1 MVLHGTM
8 AGGEIWETGFWMSDT
23 GVTDASLANALA
35 QIIAGT
41 LNANDESGALAQMAL
56 EFWTLAI
63 TWTEV
68 RVYGYPAG
76 GTKASFVGSYE
87 LPAGVTGTGTTTLP
101 NQVCL
106 VLTLNTGLAGRSH
119 RGRMYI
125 PISKAT
131 LDGTSELT
139 SQLLT
144 DFVTTWRTFFSDVN
158 ASDTGQIVVVSQHLG
173 AFFPLSSVKA
183 DSRLDIQRRRANQQ
197 SIRQVVS
204 QAVTAHP
211 A

>member
-35 QIIAGT
+35 QLLAQT

-56 EFWTLAI
+56 EFWTGAI

-68 RVYGYPAG
+68 RVYGYPNG
-76 GTKASFVGSYE
+76 GTKAAFVGLYE
-87 LPAGVTGTGTTTLP
+87 LPSGVTGTGTTTLP

-125 PISKAT
+125 PIAKAT
-131 LDGTSELT
+131 LDASSELT

-158 ASDTGQIVVVSQHLG
+158 ASDAGEIVVVSQSLG
-173 AFFPLSSVKA
+173 AFSPLSSVKA